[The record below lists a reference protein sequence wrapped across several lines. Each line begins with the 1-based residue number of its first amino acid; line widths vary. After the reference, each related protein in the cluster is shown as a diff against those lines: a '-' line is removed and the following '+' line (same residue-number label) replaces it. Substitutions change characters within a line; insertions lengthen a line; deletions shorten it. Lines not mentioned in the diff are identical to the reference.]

1 MLNDIGNGECLAGA
15 CHAQKYLGLVSVPKI
30 TDQLIDGFRL
40 VAGRSVGRC
49 QVELVHGQNYCLLK
63 KKGGI
68 CVGANARKNKKR
80 YVKTAEMSEKRK
92 ADTQRRRDFLRY
104 FAFEKKKPNK

>member
-63 KKGGI
+63 KKGVYVSVQMHAKI
-68 CVGANARKNKKR
+68 KKD
-80 YVKTAEMSEKRK
+80 MSRQQK
-92 ADTQRRRDFLRY
+92 
-104 FAFEKKKPNK
+104 

>member
-1 MLNDIGNGECLAGA
+1 LSAE
-15 CHAQKYLGLVSVPKI
+15 
-30 TDQLIDGFRL
+30 
-40 VAGRSVGRC
+40 
-49 QVELVHGQNYCLLK
+49 K
-63 KKGGI
+63 KRGGI